1 MTSELGTAFSIRS
14 PEDCLRVYRDWAAS
28 YDSGFAKDMDYLLP
42 AHVAGAFLAA
52 GGQGPVLDVGA
63 GTGLLAEALRA
74 QGFGGAVDAI
84 DLSADMLERAAAK
97 GIYRAL
103 HTGDITQ
110 PLHLGGYRGIVSSGT
125 FTRGHVGP
133 EALPHLLAVAE
144 AGAQFALSINAAVYV
159 DRGFDR
165 ALSALGGAITGLQL
179 IEVEVYGAAARKVDP
194 DHAADHAF
202 VALFR
207 KV

>member
-1 MTSELGTAFSIRS
+1 MTSDLGTAFSIRS

-28 YDSGFAKDMDYLLP
+28 YDSGFARDMDYLLP

-63 GTGLLAEALRA
+63 GTGLLAAALVA
-74 QGFGGAVDAI
+74 QGFAGAIDGI
-84 DLSADMLERAAAK
+84 DLSVEMLERAAAK

-103 HTGDITQ
+103 HAGDITG
-110 PLHLGGYRGIVSSGT
+110 PLALGGYRGIVSSGT

-133 EALPHLLAVAE
+133 EALPHLLAVA
-144 AGAQFALSINAAVYV
+144 AQGAQFALSINAAVYAEK
-159 DRGFDR
+159 GFDR
-165 ALSALGGAITGLQL
+165 ALAGLGGAIAGLHL
-179 IEVEVYGAAARKVDP
+179 LEVEIYGEGARRMDP
-194 DHAADHAF
+194 DHAADRAL

>member
-28 YDSGFAKDMDYLLP
+28 YDSGFARDMDYLLP

-52 GGQGPVLDVGA
+52 GGGGPVLDVGA

-74 QGFGGAVDAI
+74 QGFGAEIDAI
-84 DLSADMLERAAAK
+84 DLSAEMLDRAAAK

-103 HTGDITQ
+103 RTGDITA
-110 PLHLGGYRGIVSSGT
+110 PLPLSGYRGIVSSGT

-133 EALPHLLAVAE
+133 EALPHLLEVAE
-144 AGAQFALSINAAVYV
+144 AGAQFALSINAAVYAE
-159 DRGFDR
+159 RGFDR
-165 ALSALGGAITGLQL
+165 ALAALGGAITAPQL
-179 IEVEVYGAAARKVDP
+179 LEVEIYGAGARRLDP
-194 DHAADHAF
+194 DHAGDRAL

>member
-1 MTSELGTAFSIRS
+1 MTGTLGTAFSIRS

-28 YDSGFAKDMDYLLP
+28 YDSGFAQGMDYLLP

-63 GTGLLAEALRA
+63 GTGLLAAALRA
-74 QGFGGAVDAI
+74 QGFAGTVDAI
-84 DLSADMLERAAAK
+84 DLSEDMLSRAAEK
-97 GIYRAL
+97 GLYRAL
-103 HTGDITQ
+103 HTGDITR
-110 PLHLGGYRGIVSSGT
+110 PLPLSGYRGVVSSGT

-133 EALPHLLAVAE
+133 EALGHLLAVTD
-144 AGAQFALSINAAVYV
+144 AGAQFALSINAAVYGEQ
-159 DRGFDR
+159 GFDR
-165 ALSALGGAITGLQL
+165 ALAGFGAQIADLQL
-179 IEVEVYGAAARKVDP
+179 LEVEIYGAGARRIDP
-194 DHAADHAF
+194 DHAGDRAL

>member
-1 MTSELGTAFSIRS
+1 MTSDLGTAFSIRS
-14 PEDCLRVYRDWAAS
+14 PEDCLRVYRDWAES
-28 YDSGFAKDMDYLLP
+28 YDAGFAAGMDYLLP

-52 GGQGPVLDVGA
+52 GGRGPVLDVGA

-74 QGFGGAVDAI
+74 QGLQDAVDAI
-84 DLSADMLERAAAK
+84 DLSPEMLERAAAK
-97 GIYRAL
+97 RIYRAL
-103 HTGDITQ
+103 HAGDITM
-110 PLHLGGYRGIVSSGT
+110 PLPLGGYRGVVSSGT

-159 DRGFDR
+159 EKGFDR
-165 ALSALGGAITGLQL
+165 ALAGLGGAVVGLNL
-179 IEVEVYGAAARKVDP
+179 LEVEIYGAAARRIDP
-194 DHAADHAF
+194 DHADDRAL

-207 KV
+207 KG

>member
-1 MTSELGTAFSIRS
+1 MTSDLGTAFSIRS

-28 YDSGFAKDMDYLLP
+28 YDAGFAVDMDYLLP

-63 GTGLLAEALRA
+63 GTGLLAQRLRD
-74 QGFGGAVDAI
+74 QGFGDEIDGI
-84 DLSADMLERAAAK
+84 DLSPEMLEQARAK

-103 HTGDITQ
+103 HAGDITR
-110 PLHLGGYRGIVSSGT
+110 PLSLRGYRGIVSSGT

-133 EALPHLLAVAE
+133 EALPILLEVA
-144 AGAQFALSINAAVYV
+144 ATGAQFALSINAAVYAA
-159 DRGFDR
+159 RGFDR
-165 ALSALGGAITGLQL
+165 ALQGMPGITDLHL
-179 IEVEVYGAAARKVDP
+179 LEVEVYGAAARKLDP
-194 DHAADHAF
+194 DHAADRAL

-207 KV
+207 KG